1 MWSAFFGL
9 SILPEICLI
18 LFRFRQ
24 FWVFKKKL
32 NLNEILNIS
41 GKNDSAKKADHIL
54 EIQELGEFCGHC
66 FKNQTCSKG

>member
-1 MWSAFFGL
+1 MVCLFWALNITGDMFDFVQISTILGL
-9 SILPEICLI
+9 
-18 LFRFRQ
+18 
-24 FWVFKKKL
+24 KKKL

>member
-1 MWSAFFGL
+1 MVCLFWALNITGDMFDFVQISTILGL
-9 SILPEICLI
+9 
-18 LFRFRQ
+18 
-24 FWVFKKKL
+24 KKKL

-54 EIQELGEFCGHC
+54 EIQELGEFCGYC